1 MISNKKDLENLEA
14 QNDILLNTISD
25 LIIVVKCEPD
35 YLIEFVNQC
44 EFLNYLG
51 YSQNKLIE
59 KSFLKLLHSDYLK
72 EIDKILK
79 REYGLENGVHE
90 VQLKDIKK
98 DYIWAELRTKSFK
111 NDLNEQRI
119 IISLKDISK
128 IKKLEEEIKFNEERF
143 KKITNTIP
151 EIRFWKLFNP
161 KKFEEALKSSYEML
175 ETVTA
180 NIPQYIFWKD
190 NNLNYLGCNDN
201 YAKLMNIEHSENI
214 INKTDAEILWNSV
227 QIKYNEEQEKRIIES
242 KNTKLHVIES
252 WILKDGSTIW
262 VDTNRLPL
270 HDSDNNIVGILVTFE
285 DITQRKK
292 TEENLQR
299 EHQKLERI
307 MDTNPVGII
316 SIDKMGTVIYMNS
329 QAENVLKVTKNQMV
343 GTLLKNSPF
352 KLLDN
357 NSNIIP
363 DEARPYQRIIKDKKP
378 IKDMILNCKLPNKEI
393 ILLSLNATPLTS
405 QDGEIENIIFTVA
418 DITEKVQAEQ
428 KIKESERK
436 YRALLETSSVGI
448 LEVDVLNQTISYV
461 NPKLIEIMGYQ
472 ETEFLYD
479 NLANKIIH
487 PDDFLKIIRSSE
499 GMDLEIRII
508 TKKGKLK
515 WLHGKRSDQHD
526 DKGNLVLFR
535 LWVEDIT
542 EKKMYEELIYE
553 LNINFLNFTTNTYRN
568 IQLLLNTCLKLLDG
582 NLVLYINKIT
592 GEDKEEYRITTNKG
606 DITVYNASEFNANLF
621 CSEIFKQNH
630 DFPQEY
636 FDVDQME
643 FAQTDVYVKEN
654 GIKTCYGKLIITGN
668 ELNNAICVLYKSTPI
683 ISNQNKLVLFLICDA
698 LEIEQKR
705 WQAQEHLEEQNIK
718 LSEINKLKS
727 DLFSRTSHELKTPL
741 ISIKGFTELL
751 LKFHANKLDDEVI
764 SILEEIRRGSK
775 RLENYVNAIVESS
788 RLEQGLI
795 NLNKTKENLSFL
807 IKYCIRQLE
816 GMTELRNQKFESN
829 VDGNIIMFFDKER
842 IYEVVSNLV
851 LNAVKYTPE
860 GGTIMISSRKEND
873 FYIISVDDTGIGITE
888 EEIKILFTQF
898 GKIERYGQ
906 GFDVGI
912 EGTGLGLYIS
922 KEIVELHGGTIW
934 VESKGRNKGSTFA
947 FSLPIKEIP
956 FKKI

>member
-1 MISNKKDLENLEA
+1 MISNEKNLENFEA
-14 QNDILLNTISD
+14 KKDILLNSISD
-25 LIIVVKCEPD
+25 LIIIVKNDPN
-35 YLIEFVNQC
+35 YSIEFVNQSA
-44 EFLNYLG
+44 FLNQLG
-51 YSQNKLIE
+51 YSQNKLRE
-59 KSFLKLLHSDYLK
+59 KSFLKLLHSNYSKDINKLLK
-72 EIDKILK
+72 SKD
-79 REYGLENGVHE
+79 GLENGVHE
-90 VQLKDIKK
+90 IQIKNIKK
-98 DYIWAELRTKSFK
+98 NYIWAELRAKNFR

-119 IISLKDISK
+119 LICLKNLSK

-175 ETVTA
+175 ETVTE

-201 YAKLMNIEHSENI
+201 YAKLVNIKHPENI
-214 INKTDAEILWNSV
+214 INKTDSEILWNSD
-227 QIKYNEEQEKRIIES
+227 QIKYNYIQERKIIKS
-242 KNTKLHVIES
+242 KNTKFHIIES
-252 WILKDGSTIW
+252 WILKNGSIIW
-262 VDTNRLPL
+262 VDTNRIPL
-270 HDSDNNIVGILVTFE
+270 YDSDNNIVGILVSFE
-285 DITQRKK
+285 DITERKK
-292 TEENLQR
+292 SEEKLQR
-299 EHQKLERI
+299 EHEKLERI

-316 SIDKMGTVIYMNS
+316 SIDKTGTVIYMNS
-329 QAENVLKVTKNQMV
+329 QAEKVLNVSKNQMV

-357 NSNIIP
+357 ENNIIP
-363 DEARPYQRIIKDKKP
+363 DKHRPYQRILKNRKP
-378 IKDMILNCKLPNKEI
+378 IKDMILNCKLSNKKI
-393 ILLSLNATPLTS
+393 ILLSINATPLTS
-405 QDGEIENIIFTVA
+405 QDRKIENIIFTVA

-428 KIKESERK
+428 KVKESERK
-436 YRALLETSSVGI
+436 YRALLESSSVGI
-448 LEVDVLNQTISYV
+448 LEVDVLNEKISYV

-472 ETEFLYD
+472 ETEFIYD

-487 PDDFLKIIRSSE
+487 PDDFLKILRSSE

-526 DKGNLVLFR
+526 DAGNLILFR

-553 LNINFLNFTTNTYRN
+553 LNINFLNFTTNTHKN

-582 NLVLYINKIT
+582 NLVLYINKIIE
-592 GEDKEEYRITTNKG
+592 EDKEEFRITTNKG
-606 DITVYNASEFNANLF
+606 DIHTYDTSEFNANLF
-621 CSEIFKQNH
+621 YSEIFKQNH

-636 FDVDQME
+636 FEVDQME
-643 FAQTDVYVKEN
+643 YAQTDVYIKEN
-654 GIKTCYGKLIITGN
+654 DIKTCYGKLIITGN

-683 ISNQNKLVLFLICDA
+683 ITNQNKLVLFLICDA

-705 WQAQEHLEEQNIK
+705 WLAQEHLEEQNIM
-718 LSEINKLKS
+718 LSKINKLKS

-764 SILEEIRRGSK
+764 SILEEIKRGSK

-788 RLEQGLI
+788 RLEQGRVQLK
-795 NLNKTKENLSFL
+795 KTKENLSFL
-807 IKYCIRQLE
+807 IRFCVRQLE
-816 GMTELRNQKFESN
+816 GMAELRDQKIEFN
-829 VDGNIIMFFDKER
+829 IDDNIILFFDKER
-842 IYEVVSNLV
+842 IYEVVSNLI

-860 GGTIMISSRKEND
+860 GGMIKISSRKEND
-873 FYIISVDDTGIGITE
+873 FYIISVEDTGIGITKE
-888 EEIKILFTQF
+888 EEHLLFTQF

-906 GFDVGI
+906 GFNVGI

-922 KEIVELHGGTIW
+922 KEIIDLHGGKIW
-934 VESKGRNKGSTFA
+934 AESKGRNKGSIFA
-947 FSLPIKEIP
+947 FSLPIEEV
-956 FKKI
+956 

>member
-1 MISNKKDLENLEA
+1 MLSKKDLENLEV
-14 QNDILLNTISD
+14 QNDILLNTITD
-25 LIIVVKCEPD
+25 LIIVVKSEPN

-59 KSFLKLLHSDYLK
+59 KSFLKLLHSDYSK
-72 EIDKILK
+72 EINKLFK
-79 REYGLENGVHE
+79 RENWLENGVHE
-90 VQLKDIKK
+90 VQLKDVKK
-98 DYIWAELRTKSFK
+98 EYIWAELRARRFK
-111 NDLNEQRI
+111 NDLNELRI
-119 IISLKDISK
+119 LIYLKDLSK
-128 IKKLEEEIKFNEERF
+128 VKKLEDKIRFDEERF
-143 KKITNTIP
+143 KRITNTIP

-175 ETVTA
+175 ETVTE
-180 NIPQYIFWKD
+180 NIPQYVFWKD

-201 YAKLMNIEHSENI
+201 YAKLVNIEHSENI
-214 INKTDAEILWNSV
+214 INKTDEEILWNSV
-227 QIKYNEEQEKRIIES
+227 QIEYNQEQEKRIIES
-242 KNTKLHVIES
+242 KSTKFHIIES
-252 WILKDGSTIW
+252 WILKDGSIMW
-262 VDTNRLPL
+262 VDTNRLAL
-270 HDSDNNIVGILVTFE
+270 YDSDNNIVGILVTFE
-285 DITQRKK
+285 DITESKK
-292 TEENLQR
+292 SNEKLQR

-307 MDTNPVGII
+307 METNPVGII
-316 SIDKMGTVIYMNS
+316 SVDKTGTVIYMNS
-329 QAENVLKVTKNQMV
+329 QAENVFKVPKSEIV
-343 GTLLKNSPF
+343 GTLLKNSSF
-352 KLLDN
+352 HLLDDKG
-357 NSNIIP
+357 NIIP
-363 DEARPYQRIIKDKKP
+363 DKDRPYQRILRDRKP
-378 IKDMILNCKLPNKEI
+378 IKDLILDCKLSNNEI

-418 DITEKVQAEQ
+418 DMTEKVQAEE

-448 LEVDVLNQTISYV
+448 LEVDVQNQKISYV

-472 ETEFLYD
+472 ETEFIYD

-487 PDDFLKIIRSSE
+487 PDDFLKILKSSE

-515 WLHGKRSDQHD
+515 WLHGKRSDQYD
-526 DKGNLVLFR
+526 DEGNLILFR

-553 LNINFLNFTTNTYRN
+553 LNINFLNFTTNTYKN

-582 NLVLYINKIT
+582 NLVMYINRIT
-592 GEDKEEYRITTNKG
+592 EDNKEVYRITTNKG
-606 DITVYNASEFNANLF
+606 DITIYDASEFNTNLF

-636 FDVDQME
+636 FDVDKME
-643 FAQTDVYVKEN
+643 FAQTDVYIKEN
-654 GIKTCYGKLIITGN
+654 DIKTCYGKLIITGN

-683 ISNQNKLVLFLICDA
+683 INNQNKLVLFLICDA

-705 WQAQEHLEEQNIK
+705 WQAQEHLEEQNLM

-727 DLFSRTSHELKTPL
+727 ELFSRTSHELKTPL

-751 LKFHANKLDDEVI
+751 LKFHTHKLDDEVI
-764 SILEEIRRGSK
+764 SILEEIKRGSK
-775 RLENYVNAIVESS
+775 RLEDYINTIVESS
-788 RLEQGLI
+788 RLEQGMVK
-795 NLNKTKENLSFL
+795 LNKTEENLSFL
-807 IKYCIRQLE
+807 IKFCVRQLE
-816 GMTELRNQKFESN
+816 GMAELRSQKIEFQI
-829 VDGNIIMFFDKER
+829 DDNIIMFFDKER
-842 IYEVVSNLV
+842 IYEVVSNLI

-860 GGTIMISSRKEND
+860 GGTIVIHSRKEGE

-888 EEIKILFTQF
+888 EEKKLLFTQF

-922 KEIVELHGGTIW
+922 KEIVELHGGKIW
-934 VESKGRNKGSTFA
+934 AESKGRNKGSTFS
-947 FSLPIKEIP
+947 FSLPINNHPVKEI
-956 FKKI
+956 

>member
-1 MISNKKDLENLEA
+1 MVSNKKDLENLEA
-14 QNDILLNTISD
+14 QSDILLNTISD
-25 LIIVVKCEPD
+25 LILVVKSEPN
-35 YLIEFVNQC
+35 YSIEFVNQC

-59 KSFLKLLHSDYLK
+59 KPFLKLLHSDYLK

-79 REYGLENGVHE
+79 RDHAQGNGVHE
-90 VQLKDIKK
+90 VRLKDIKK
-98 DYIWAELRTKSFK
+98 DYIWAELRAK
-111 NDLNEQRI
+111 NFRNDQNEQRI
-119 IISLKDISK
+119 LISLKDLSK

-175 ETVTA
+175 ETVTE

-190 NNLNYLGCNDN
+190 KNLNYLGCNDN
-201 YAKLMNIEHSENI
+201 YAKLVSIEHSENI
-214 INKTDAEILWNSV
+214 INKTDAEILWNSD
-227 QIKYNEEQEKRIIES
+227 QIKYNEEQEKKIIES
-242 KNTKLHVIES
+242 KNTKFHIVES
-252 WILKDGSTIW
+252 WIMKDGSTIW

-285 DITQRKK
+285 DITERKK
-292 TEENLQR
+292 SEEKLHR

-307 MDTNPVGII
+307 METNPVGII
-316 SIDKMGTVIYMNS
+316 SIDKTGTVIYMNS
-329 QAENVLKVTKNQMV
+329 QAENVLKVPKSQLV
-343 GTLLKNSPF
+343 GTLLKNSRF

-357 NSNIIP
+357 KGNVIP
-363 DEARPYQRIIKDKKP
+363 DEARPYQRILKDRKP
-378 IKDMILNCKLPNKEI
+378 IKDMILNCKLSNEEI

-418 DITEKVQAEQ
+418 DITEKVQADQ

-436 YRALLETSSVGI
+436 YRALLESSSVGI
-448 LEVDVLNQTISYV
+448 LEVNVLNETISYV

-472 ETEFLYD
+472 ETEFIYD
-479 NLANKIIH
+479 NLANDIIH
-487 PDDFLKIIRSSE
+487 PDDFLKILRSSE

-515 WLHGKRSDQHD
+515 WLHGTRSDQHD
-526 DKGNLVLFR
+526 DEGHLILFR

-553 LNINFLNFTTNTYRN
+553 LNINFLNFTTDTHKN

-582 NLVLYINKIT
+582 NLVLYINKII
-592 GEDKEEYRITTNKG
+592 GEEKEEYRITTNKG
-606 DITVYNASEFNANLF
+606 DIQAYNASEFNALF

-643 FAQTDVYVKEN
+643 FAQTDFYIKEN
-654 GIKTCYGKLIITGN
+654 HIKTCYGKLIITGN
-668 ELNNAICVLYKSTPI
+668 ELNNGICVLYQGTPI

-705 WQAQEHLEEQNIK
+705 WQAQEHLEEQNIM

-727 DLFSRTSHELKTPL
+727 ELFSRTSHELKTPL

-764 SILEEIRRGSK
+764 SILEEIKRGSK

-795 NLNKTKENLSFL
+795 KLNKTKENLSFL

-816 GMTELRNQKFESN
+816 GMAELRNQKIEFN
-829 VDGNIIMFFDKER
+829 VEENLIMFFDKER

-860 GGTIMISSRKEND
+860 GGSIKVSSRKKDD
-873 FYIISVDDTGIGITE
+873 FYIISVDDTGIGITKE
-888 EEIKILFTQF
+888 EKKLLFTQF

-922 KEIVELHGGTIW
+922 KEIVELHGGEIW
-934 VESKGRNKGSTFA
+934 GTSKGRNKGSTFT
-947 FSLPIKEIP
+947 FSLPIKELP
-956 FKKI
+956 

>member
-1 MISNKKDLENLEA
+1 MMISNKKELENLGA
-14 QNDILLNTISD
+14 KNDILLNSITD
-25 LIIVVKCEPD
+25 LIIVVKNEPN
-35 YLIEFVNQC
+35 YSIEFVNQC

-51 YSQNKLIE
+51 YSKNKLIE
-59 KSFLKLLHSDYLK
+59 KSFLKLLHSDYLN

-79 REYGLENGVHE
+79 KEHSLENGVHE

-98 DYIWAELRTKSFK
+98 DYIWAELRTKKFK
-111 NDLNEQRI
+111 NDLNESLI
-119 IISLKDISK
+119 LINLKDLTK

-161 KKFEEALKSSYEML
+161 KKLEEALKSSYEML
-175 ETVTA
+175 ETVTE

-201 YAKLMNIEHSENI
+201 YAKLVNIEHSENI
-214 INKTDAEILWNSV
+214 INKTDAEILWNSD
-227 QIKYNEEQEKRIIES
+227 QIKYNEEQEKKIIVS
-242 KNTKLHVIES
+242 KNTKFHIIET

-270 HDSDNNIVGILVTFE
+270 YDSDNNIVGILVTFE
-285 DITQRKK
+285 DITERKK
-292 TEENLQR
+292 SEEKLQR

-307 MDTNPVGII
+307 METNPVGII
-316 SIDKMGTVIYMNS
+316 SIDKSGTVIYMNS
-329 QAENVLKVTKNQMV
+329 QAENVLKVPRDQMV
-343 GTLLKNSPF
+343 GTLLKKSSF

-357 NSNIIP
+357 ENNIIP
-363 DEARPYQRIIKDKKP
+363 DQARPYQRILKDKKP
-378 IKDMILNCKLPNKEI
+378 IKDMILNCKLPNSKEI
-393 ILLSLNATPLTS
+393 ILISLNATPLTT

-428 KIKESERK
+428 KIKESEKK

-461 NPKLIEIMGYQ
+461 NPTLIDIMGYQ

-526 DKGNLVLFR
+526 DEGNLILFR

-553 LNINFLNFTTNTYRN
+553 LNINFLNFTTNTYKN

-606 DITVYNASEFNANLF
+606 DIQTYDASDFYANLF

-643 FAQTDVYVKEN
+643 FRLTDTYIKDN
-654 GIKTCYGKLIITGN
+654 NIKTCYGKLIITGN

-705 WQAQEHLEEQNIK
+705 WQAQEHLEAQNIM

-751 LKFHANKLDDEVI
+751 LKFHAHKLDPEVI
-764 SILEEIRRGSK
+764 SILEEIKRGSK

-795 NLNKTKENLSFL
+795 KLNKTKENLSFL
-807 IKYCIRQLE
+807 CQYCVRQLE
-816 GMTELRNQKFESN
+816 GMAELRNQKIEMN
-829 VDGNIIMFFDKER
+829 VDANIILSFDKER
-842 IYEVVSNLV
+842 IYEVVSNLI

-860 GGTIMISSRKEND
+860 GGTILISSKKKGD
-873 FYIISVDDTGIGITE
+873 FYIISVHDTGIGITE
-888 EEIKILFTQF
+888 EERKLLFTQF

-922 KEIVELHGGTIW
+922 KEIVELHGGEIW
-934 VESKGRNKGSTFA
+934 VISKGRNKGSTFA
-947 FSLPIKEIP
+947 FSLPIDEI
-956 FKKI
+956 